1 MTVTT
6 DGAVIENL
14 EIRGRLVIEASNVT
28 VRNTWIYVGANAWT
42 VYVKS
47 GSARFENVEIG
58 HPSHRGVAGI
68 GGNNITAIGLDIHH
82 VEDGIKLGSSSVYS
96 GVRIHDLAS
105 PQSSPHSDAVQVE
118 DGARNSTVKNS
129 VLSSLG
135 VGVGNAAVIVKSD
148 FGLPKDLTFANNYMN
163 GGNYTIFVRDGGH
176 GMPQNIR
183 FIGNRFGE
191 SRVYGMTSTDGPIVW
206 DDNTWAETG
215 ELIDQN
221 GNVIG
226 GGSATTTTKPPTP
239 ATTTTTKAPVST
251 TTTTKAPVSTTTT
264 TKAPVSTTTTTKAPV
279 STTTTTKAP
288 VSTTTTTKA
297 PASTTTLADNIT
309 TSSEPD
315 DGAVA
320 AAPIGGGDPFARDGL
335 SSTSSAAAGAT
346 LALVALAMVI
356 VGTLGVLST
365 RATSLES

>member
-239 ATTTTTKAPVST
+239 ATTTTTMGTKDPAPTTTVADSQASAPSSTITVPRTTSTTSETSTTSSST
-251 TTTTKAPVSTTTT
+251 TTT
-264 TKAPVSTTTTTKAPV
+264 
-279 STTTTTKAP
+279 
-288 VSTTTTTKA
+288 
-297 PASTTTLADNIT
+297 
-309 TSSEPD
+309 
-315 DGAVA
+315 AVVIL
-320 AAPIGGGDPFARDGL
+320 AAPPIDPDEAGSQLGRVVGASAIG
-335 SSTSSAAAGAT
+335 
-346 LALVALAMVI
+346 LAIVLVILTIGRVI
-356 VGTLGVLST
+356 VDRQDRHQGLRGL
-365 RATSLES
+365 

>member
-206 DDNTWAETG
+206 DDNTWARPV
-215 ELIDQN
+215 N
-221 GNVIG
+221 
-226 GGSATTTTKPPTP
+226 SSTKT
-239 ATTTTTKAPVST
+239 A
-251 TTTTKAPVSTTTT
+251 
-264 TKAPVSTTTTTKAPV
+264 
-279 STTTTTKAP
+279 
-288 VSTTTTTKA
+288 
-297 PASTTTLADNIT
+297 
-309 TSSEPD
+309 
-315 DGAVA
+315 
-320 AAPIGGGDPFARDGL
+320 
-335 SSTSSAAAGAT
+335 TSSAADQQPPPPNRRHRQRRRRPWARR
-346 LALVALAMVI
+346 
-356 VGTLGVLST
+356 T
-365 RATSLES
+365 RHPQQRSPTAKPARHPRPSLCRERPRRPLRRRRLRAPQPRQQW